1 MGFLN
6 DLFYFV
12 IVIGILVLIHELGHF
27 LAARLT
33 GMRAEIFSIGMG
45 FRLFGYNRVTGF
57 TFGKLPEDID
67 LQGHTDYRIAI
78 FPIGGYVKISGMI
91 DESMDTEFTSKPP
104 EKYEFRAKNPLQ
116 KIFVLSAGVL
126 MNALLA
132 IVIFAGIIFFQGE
145 QSMQT
150 TTVGYVKKGTVA
162 EIIGFDVGDKIL
174 SVNNI
179 KVNDWN
185 EFIKLFTTDKFGKTK
200 IVEIL
205 RDNDTLKLSM
215 SGEQFIR
222 ILSEQKTIGIEPENL
237 KVVVLASLFDKP
249 AQKAGIK
256 KNDTIY
262 SVNSEKITS
271 IVQFIDILKTN
282 PNRNLYIKW
291 KRGNEILGDSIKPD
305 EKGTIGV
312 QISQIYTGKTVTK
325 EYGLLESL
333 QFGLVQTVSSVN
345 LLFNSLGQ
353 IIKGNM
359 SFRESIGGPIMIA
372 KQAGQQAERGIISLL
387 SFVALLSVSL
397 AVLNILP
404 FPALDGGHLVFVI
417 VEAILRREI
426 PVKVKM
432 AIQQSGLIIL
442 LLFMAFVV
450 YNDLMR

>member
-6 DLFYFV
+6 DLFYFI

-33 GMRAEIFSIGMG
+33 GMRAEVFSIGMG
-45 FRLFGYNRVTGF
+45 FRLLGYNKVTGF

-91 DESMDTEFTSKPP
+91 DESMDSEFANKPP
-104 EKYEFRAKNPLQ
+104 EKYEFRAKNPFQ

-126 MNALLA
+126 MNAILA
-132 IVIFAGIIFFQGE
+132 ILIFAGIIFFNGE
-145 QSMQT
+145 QSMLT
-150 TTVGYVKKGTVA
+150 TTVGYVKKGSVG
-162 EIIGFDVGDKIL
+162 EILGLDTGDKIL
-174 SVNNI
+174 SVNGV

-185 EFIKLFTTDKFGKTK
+185 EVIKLLTTDKFGRQKF
-200 IVEIL
+200 VDVL
-205 RDNDTLKLSM
+205 RDNDTIKLTM
-215 SGEQFIR
+215 DGGQFIR
-222 ILSEQKTIGIEPENL
+222 ILSEQKTLGIEPENL
-237 KVVVLASLFDKP
+237 KTIVLASLFDKP

-262 SVNSEKITS
+262 TVNSEPIGS
-271 IVQFIDILKTN
+271 ISEFVDILKAN
-282 PNRNLYIKW
+282 PNKNLHIQW
-291 KRGNEILGDSIKPD
+291 KRGSEIIGDSIKPD

-312 QISQIYTGKTVTK
+312 QISQVYIGKTITK
-325 EYGLLESL
+325 EYGLFESL
-333 QFGLVQTVSSVN
+333 GFGWEQTVSSIN
-345 LLFNSLGQ
+345 LLFNSIAQ
-353 IIKGNM
+353 IVKGNM

-372 KQAGQQAERGIISLL
+372 KQAGQQAERGLISFL

-404 FPALDGGHLVFVI
+404 FPALDGGHLIFVI
-417 VEAILRREI
+417 VEAVIRREI